1 MMIGQNR
8 QRLGSR
14 EEGRVRAERDMP
26 VGSRRSGALPHTKY
40 FADLDEIVIED
51 DFKFVF
57 QTAESNGET
66 RARDKCVLVFH

>member
-1 MMIGQNR
+1 M
-8 QRLGSR
+8 
-14 EEGRVRAERDMP
+14 RAEHDMP

-51 DFKFVF
+51 AFKFVF

-66 RARDKCVLVFH
+66 HARDKCVLVFH